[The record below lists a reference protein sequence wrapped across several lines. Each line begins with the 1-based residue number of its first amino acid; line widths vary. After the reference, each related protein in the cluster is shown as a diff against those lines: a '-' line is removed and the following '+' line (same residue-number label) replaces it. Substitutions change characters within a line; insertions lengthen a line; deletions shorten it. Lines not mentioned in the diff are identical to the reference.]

1 MDKHNSIMVTL
12 SKIEGLNLFLNFSK
26 CMFLQRFALAAAE
39 LHGALYAVG
48 GFDGS
53 NYLRYF
59 IFHLIYEYDDHH
71 NI

>member
-39 LHGALYAVG
+39 LHGAIYAVG

-53 NYLRYF
+53 NYLRY
-59 IFHLIYEYDDHH
+59 ILHLSPYIYDDHS
-71 NI
+71 I